1 MLAVV
6 YAVVREKKGAMY
18 DSIWDVF
25 HVLLG
30 RTFVSGLRTTNH
42 KNLKT

>member
-6 YAVVREKKGAMY
+6 YAVVPEKEKRASSMRVWY
-18 DSIWDVF
+18 VF

-30 RTFVSGLRTTNH
+30 HTFISGLRTK
-42 KNLKT
+42 KNKN